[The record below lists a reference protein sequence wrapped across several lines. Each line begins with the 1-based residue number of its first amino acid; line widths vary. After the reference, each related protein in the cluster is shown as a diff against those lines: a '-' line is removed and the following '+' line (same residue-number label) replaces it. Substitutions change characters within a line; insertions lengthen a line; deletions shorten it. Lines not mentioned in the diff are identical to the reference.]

1 MKGAVQESARS
12 FLLELCRTHSYECH
26 ALEIMEDH
34 IHLFISFGPRRSVAD
49 VVKDLKGSSARY
61 LFLTHPE
68 IKRFLWGGHLWN
80 PSYYVGTAGS
90 VSKEAI
96 QAYIEEQKTS

>member
-1 MKGAVQESARS
+1 MPVSITSTSHAVYHAFYHLVWSTKYRRKVLKGAVQESARS

-49 VVKDLKGSSARY
+49 VVK
-61 LFLTHPE
+61 E
-68 IKRFLWGGHLWN
+68 
-80 PSYYVGTAGS
+80 
-90 VSKEAI
+90 
-96 QAYIEEQKTS
+96 